1 MSSLPTASAAVAE
14 GDPTEAARM
23 RLVEILT
30 RRRGELVD
38 AGVEA
43 IRTEISGYAEIDDL
57 DLVADLRAHVDEH
70 HVTLVQ
76 CIAELHSLDGEDLL
90 FVRPHATKRVG
101 RVPLASFMQAFRVY
115 QLVFWRAVVE
125 EATDDE
131 TRAAALSVAGVI
143 MRYMNVAATHAAEVY
158 VETERLDHA
167 RGEQVRRD
175 LLEDLLDGHAP
186 RPGPKL
192 DAARAAGLEFDGNCL
207 IVLARALSGGEET
220 VMRALASS
228 LARAAGG
235 GGLRPFVVVR
245 QEDVVLVMAAA
256 GIDYAQLEASVTA
269 FCESFLKRGVRLAVA
284 ASTEQASLAEVPIA
298 YREVCEAVE
307 RLGPD
312 GGVLVLPLMRAFDS
326 LTAFG
331 RDTASRLIAP
341 KVRAFVAE
349 DLAAGGQLARTLSAY
364 VAADLSATAAADR
377 LFVHVNTA
385 RYRLKKIEERTGCDL
400 HRLADVL
407 DLLVALSVAGYA
419 LPSPAELPL
428 AGRLTRSF

>member
-1 MSSLPTASAAVAE
+1 MTAVTSLPGVTEA
-14 GDPTEAARM
+14 DPSEAARM

-30 RRRGELVD
+30 RRRAELVD
-38 AGVEA
+38 AGVAA
-43 IRTEISGYAEIDDL
+43 IRTEIPGYAELDDDEL
-57 DLVADLRAHVDEH
+57 FADLRAHVDEH

-76 CIAELHSLDGEDLL
+76 SIAEPHALGGEELL

-115 QLVFWRAVVE
+115 QLVFWGAVVE

-131 TRAAALSVAGVI
+131 TRAAALSIAGVI

-158 VETERLDHA
+158 VETERLEHA

-175 LLEDLLDGHAP
+175 LLEDLLDGQAP

-207 IVLARALSGGEET
+207 MVLARALSGGDET

-228 LARAAGG
+228 LAPAGDG
-235 GGLRPFVVVR
+235 GVRPFVVR
-245 QEDVVLVMAAA
+245 QEDVVLVMAAT
-256 GIDYAQLEASVTA
+256 GIDYPQLAAAMTG
-269 FCESFLKRGVRLAVA
+269 FCESFLKHGVRLALA
-284 ASTEQASLAEVPIA
+284 MSTEQATLGDVPVA
-298 YREVCEAVE
+298 YREVCEAIE
-307 RLGPD
+307 WLGPD

-331 RDTASRLIAP
+331 RDTASRLISP
-341 KVRAFVAE
+341 RVRAFVEE
-349 DLAAGGQLARTLSAY
+349 DLAAGGQLASTLSAY

-419 LPSPAELPL
+419 SPSLRELPL
-428 AGRLTRSF
+428 PGRLTRSF

>member
-1 MSSLPTASAAVAE
+1 MTSVTGVTEA
-14 GDPTEAARM
+14 DPTQAARM

-30 RRRGELVD
+30 CRRTELVD
-38 AGVEA
+38 AGVAA
-43 IRTEISGYAEIDDL
+43 IRAEISGYAEIDDPGL
-57 DLVADLRAHVDEH
+57 FADLRAHVDEH
-70 HVTLVQ
+70 HVTLVR
-76 CIAELHSLDGEDLL
+76 CIAELHSPDGEDLL

-115 QLVFWRAVVE
+115 QLVFWAAVVE

-131 TRAAALSVAGVI
+131 MRAAALSVAGVI

-207 IVLARALSGGEET
+207 IVLARALSGGDET

-228 LARAAGG
+228 LAKAGG
-235 GGLRPFVVVR
+235 GGVRPFVVVR

-256 GIDYAQLEASVTA
+256 GIDYPQLAASMA
-269 FCESFLKRGVRLAVA
+269 GFCESFLKQGVRLAVA
-284 ASTEQASLAEVPIA
+284 VSTEQATLADVPVA

-307 RLGPD
+307 WLGPG

-341 KVRAFVAE
+341 KVRAFVEE
-349 DLAAGGQLARTLSAY
+349 DLAGDGQLARTLFAY

-400 HRLADVL
+400 RRLADVL
-407 DLLVALSVAGYA
+407 DLLVALSVAGYS
-419 LPSPAELPL
+419 LPSPAEAPL
-428 AGRLTRSF
+428 VGRLTRSS

>member
-1 MSSLPTASAAVAE
+1 MPTT
-14 GDPTEAARM
+14 PEAARM

-30 RRRGELVD
+30 RRRAELVD
-38 AGVEA
+38 AGVMA
-43 IRTEISGYAEIDDL
+43 IRSEILGYAELDDPEL
-57 DLVADLRAHVDEH
+57 FADLRAHVDEH

-76 CIAELHSLDGEDLL
+76 CIAELHSLGGEDLR

-115 QLVFWRAVVE
+115 QLVFWGAVVE

-175 LLEDLLDGHAP
+175 LLEDLLDGHIP

-207 IVLARALSGGEET
+207 VVLARALSGGDEP
-220 VMRALASS
+220 VMRAMASS
-228 LARAAGG
+228 LAKAGG
-235 GGLRPFVVVR
+235 GGVRPFVVVR
-245 QEDVVLVMAAA
+245 QEDVVLVMSVT
-256 GIDYAQLEASVTA
+256 GIDYAHLAASMTA
-269 FCESFLKRGVRLAVA
+269 FCEAFSKHGVRLAVA
-284 ASTEQASLAEVPIA
+284 VSTEQTTLGEVAVA
-298 YREVCEAVE
+298 YREVCEAME
-307 RLGPD
+307 WLGPD

-341 KVRAFVAE
+341 KVRAFVEE
-349 DLAAGGQLARTLSAY
+349 DLAAGGQLAATLFAY

-400 HRLADVL
+400 RRLADVL
-407 DLLVALSVAGYA
+407 DLLVALSVAGYT

-428 AGRLTRSF
+428 AARLTRSF